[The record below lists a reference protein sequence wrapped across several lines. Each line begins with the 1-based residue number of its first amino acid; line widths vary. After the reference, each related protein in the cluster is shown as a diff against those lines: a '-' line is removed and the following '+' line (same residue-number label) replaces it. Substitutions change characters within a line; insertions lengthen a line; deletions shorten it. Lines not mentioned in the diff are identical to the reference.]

1 MGEARK
7 AVLGVTPLLAGLVL
21 AAVGVSTPTQADTYN
36 FYFQKRGHRV
46 VIEGAEDQ
54 AAKSAPQRQAPS
66 SGTLRDPE
74 CGAEYDCTDIAP
86 PEPATNRRSPNGAER
101 R

>member
-1 MGEARK
+1 MA
-7 AVLGVTPLLAGLVL
+7 PLFAGLL
-21 AAVGVSTPTQADTYN
+21 AAVVGSTPAFADTYN

-54 AAKSAPQRQAPS
+54 AAKSPPQRRTPS
-66 SGTLRDPE
+66 SGTLRDPD

-86 PEPATNRRSPNGAER
+86 PEPATNRRSPNDAEHR
-101 R
+101 